1 MSQYKE
7 KLNSYE
13 LRYFQKFFGTNI
25 KRLLSLRKSLTKRI
39 HSWYWYDCYD
49 DSGEDY
55 TSYPGC
61 QTVQK
66 FKIKGG
72 KERSININRKMID
85 LYIESLGYKVSELI
99 GPRFTKIGTK
109 H

>member
-1 MSQYKE
+1 MDK
-7 KLNSYE
+7 K
-13 LRYFQKFFGTNI
+13 
-25 KRLLSLRKSLTKRI
+25 
-39 HSWYWYDCYD
+39 
-49 DSGEDY
+49 
-55 TSYPGC
+55 
-61 QTVQK
+61 
-66 FKIKGG
+66 KIKGG